1 MQTIHRIT
9 TLPDERSMVGHSVV
23 DRGVGVGHWRRGGV
37 DGVVGDGVDR
47 LGERLAVL
55 VKLGLGQERIEE
67 RISVE
72 RVERWSLGTVDRV
85 PGLTSE
91 EVLVE
96 QSSVGTDEASA
107 MRSVSAVL
115 ADSVGLDREYFISY

>member
-1 MQTIHRIT
+1 
-9 TLPDERSMVGHSVV
+9 MVGHSVV

-47 LGERLAVL
+47 LGEGLAVL
-55 VKLGLGQERIEE
+55 VKLGLGQERIEK

-96 QSSVGTDEASA
+96 QGSVGTDEASA